1 MPMPGGQYLPAAV
14 PAAHAVHADV
24 EELYVPTGQ
33 SVHTLAPAAA
43 AMEPAGQFVHV
54 PALVAEK
61 YVPAGH
67 HGVPDIVTPLTPAVE
82 SMAHAT
88 VVVVPMAD

>member
-1 MPMPGGQYLPAAV
+1 MPGGQYLPATV

-24 EELYVPTGQ
+24 ELLYCPARHGVQ
-33 SVHTLAPAAA
+33 MLAPAAVA
-43 AMEPAGQFVHV
+43 TEPVGQFVHV

-88 VVVVPMAD
+88 VVVLPAAA